1 MYCRSYSVHCYKPLK
16 TGEIFFKSQ
25 VEEDGIATLLTRLQ
39 SSADRLSS
47 VIEAG
52 KDDKR
57 DQQEN
62 QENEPQKQPLILIK
76 QMQGDIQEIEE
87 LCKEKEEE
95 AATKKTKAT
104 LQALR
109 LAVDDPSRAGR
120 CSVLALIEELHENMA
135 DLGTVA
141 VN

>member
-47 VIEAG
+47 VIGAG

-87 LCKEKEEE
+87 LCKEREEE
-95 AATKKTKAT
+95 TATKKTKAT